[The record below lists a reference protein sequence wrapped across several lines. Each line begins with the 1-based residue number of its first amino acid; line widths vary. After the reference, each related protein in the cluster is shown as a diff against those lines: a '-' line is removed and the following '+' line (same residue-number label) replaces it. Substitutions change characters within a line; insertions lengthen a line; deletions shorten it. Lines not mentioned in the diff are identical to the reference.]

1 MCPDWYDMEL
11 SVLMIII
18 IIIII
23 ESLFYIIFSK
33 LIN

>member
-11 SVLMIII
+11 SVLIII